1 MQNTAFKVLDC
12 VVLKRD
18 LPEHGLRDGDV
29 GTVVETYPNG
39 GLEVEF
45 VTATGSTVAVVT
57 LTEVDVRA
65 ATSADVLA
73 SRSSA

>member
-1 MQNTAFKVLDC
+1 MTLKNLEC
-12 VVLKRD
+12 VVLKRAV
-18 LPEHGLRDGDV
+18 PENGLRKGDV

-57 LTEVDVRA
+57 LNEADVRA
-65 ATSADVLA
+65 ATGTDVLA
-73 SRSSA
+73 ARSGA

>member
-1 MQNTAFKVLDC
+1 MTLKNLEC

-18 LPEHGLRDGDV
+18 VPESGLRKGDV

-57 LTEVDVRA
+57 LNEGDVRA
-65 ATSADVLA
+65 ATSTDVLA
-73 SRSSA
+73 ARSSA